1 MAILYVHTS
10 VGELRTYLKQAWV
23 EREGETKLLLCYCFW
38 VGRKRGKEGKGSR
51 APCAASEASP
61 INPFFLPSLP
71 DRSPTPAR
79 RQKCPIVFRF
89 DSHHPISALRLD
101 NTFPHSTSHPLP
113 FHVLFPAHQRSG
125 YLACPGLALSIH
137 QALKNRD
144 NNGLQQTF
152 NRHCPQHHCK

>member
-1 MAILYVHTS
+1 MATLYVHTS
-10 VGELRTYLKQAWV
+10 VDELRTYLKQAWA

-61 INPFFLPSLP
+61 INPFFLPSLL

-101 NTFPHSTSHPLP
+101 NTFPHSTFTSHPLP
-113 FHVLFPAHQRSG
+113 FHVLLPKEWISG
-125 YLACPGLALSIH
+125 LSWTFAFHPPGLEKTRQQWPTANVQSSLSS
-137 QALKNRD
+137 ASL
-144 NNGLQQTF
+144 
-152 NRHCPQHHCK
+152 